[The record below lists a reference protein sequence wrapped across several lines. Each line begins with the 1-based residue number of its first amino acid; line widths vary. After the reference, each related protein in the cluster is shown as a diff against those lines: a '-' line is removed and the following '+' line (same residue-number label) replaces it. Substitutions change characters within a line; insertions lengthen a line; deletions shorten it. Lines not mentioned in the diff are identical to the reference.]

1 MSILETFTTGIE
13 CLDSM
18 LGGGFL
24 KHAINMIYGEP
35 GSAKTSLILHT
46 IAHNINNNDN
56 NQLFCVIDTEQGWSD
71 ERIKQVLS
79 SHGINDTSKIKL
91 FHVSSFREQ
100 NKVITKDWEKLIQN
114 RKPSLFV
121 VDSFINFYHQQLLN
135 TPIAL
140 MAGLARQLQGKL
152 ATEIISL
159 YKYSIIC
166 NCPTILVSWSSSSV
180 GSVFEEI
187 EMGHSF
193 EEYEKT
199 GKSEI
204 EELLPLEKPDV
215 IGGKRLRYMSKI
227 ILKLLTGKKS
237 DVRFAILKKHVCMP
251 TDRITYFKVSNNG
264 IDDVKSPVYT
274 VSEFKQI
281 LYEKWKKS
289 KEKEEEKEE

>member
-1 MSILETFTTGIE
+1 MSITESFPTGVE
-13 CLDSM
+13 CIDSM

-24 KHAINMIYGEP
+24 KRAINMIYGEP
-35 GSAKTSLILHT
+35 GAAKSSLIIHT
-46 IAHNINNNDN
+46 IAHNIDDNND
-56 NQLFCVIDTEQGWSD
+56 NQLFCVMDTEQGWSD
-71 ERIKQVLS
+71 ERIKQILMA
-79 SHGINDTSKIKL
+79 HGIKNTSRIKL

-100 NKVITKDWEKLIQN
+100 HRIITKDWEKLVQN

-121 VDSFINFYHQQLLN
+121 VDSFINFYQQQLLN
-135 TPIAL
+135 APIKT
-140 MAGLARQLQGKL
+140 MAGLARELQGKL

-159 YKYSIIC
+159 YKYSILC
-166 NCPTILVSWSSSSV
+166 NCPVILVSWSSSSV
-180 GSVFEEI
+180 GSVFDEI

-193 EEYEKT
+193 EDYEKT

-227 ILKLLTGKKS
+227 ILKLLSGKKP

-251 TDRITYFKVSNNG
+251 SDRITYFKVSGNG
-264 IDDVKSPVYT
+264 VDDVKSPVYT
-274 VSEFKQI
+274 VSEFKNI

-289 KEKEEEKEE
+289 KEKESEGES